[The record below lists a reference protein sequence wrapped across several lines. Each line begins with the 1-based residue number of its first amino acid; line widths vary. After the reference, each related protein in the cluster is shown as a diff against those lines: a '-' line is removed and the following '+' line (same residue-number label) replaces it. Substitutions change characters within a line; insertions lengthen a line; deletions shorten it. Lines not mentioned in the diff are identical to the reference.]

1 MQNKDV
7 FELIRRFELYDVI
20 SKLIIPL
27 IQLDRERAF
36 KILLDKN
43 KIKPEV
49 VVHQLEQNQEY
60 LYLVSKRHKAEPIYS
75 KLNYTFFQY
84 LDALDKISS
93 QGTFHQRLVALYAKY
108 DRSKLLPFLRRSNDY
123 VIQEALAICKRE
135 EFHPEMVYLLGRM
148 GSIVEALNIIIHSV
162 CIYLRLTQFCL
173 INFFTD
179 KRH

>member
-1 MQNKDV
+1 MCCNSQLSYRLQNKDV

-60 LYLVSKRHKAEPIYS
+60 LYWVSNRKQCSLFNAELYFILVSGCAR
-75 KLNYTFFQY
+75 
-84 LDALDKISS
+84 
-93 QGTFHQRLVALYAKY
+93 
-108 DRSKLLPFLRRSNDY
+108 
-123 VIQEALAICKRE
+123 
-135 EFHPEMVYLLGRM
+135 
-148 GSIVEALNIIIHSV
+148 
-162 CIYLRLTQFCL
+162 
-173 INFFTD
+173 
-179 KRH
+179 